1 MGYYDNALEHHG
13 IRGQKWGV
21 RRFETEGGH
30 LTAAGKARYD
40 DGKVS
45 AKEKN
50 AFSAKAA
57 GYRALSKLHS
67 INKATAFTSGGRKL
81 ADAGKRVA
89 DREAEK
95 AQKEANARR
104 DEKEAAKAKESE
116 TKQKDSKK
124 MSTDTKRLIAGA
136 AMATAGVALSA
147 YGITKLSQINTPKP
161 FSTQQLNSMGIATVP
176 IDRIQIDRIKF

>member
-1 MGYYDNALEHHG
+1 MGYFYSDEELAHHG
-13 IRGQKWGV
+13 IKGQKWGV
-21 RRFETEGGH
+21 RRFENEGGH

-116 TKQKDSKK
+116 TKK

-136 AMATAGVALSA
+136 AMTAAGVALSA

-161 FSTQQLNSMGIATVP
+161 FSSQQLNSMGIATAP
-176 IDRIQIDRIKF
+176 IDRIQIDHIKF